1 MAKQG
6 QNARP
11 DPVIMKAINRKLLPP
26 MAITQ
31 HLESSRKACTLIVYS
46 NWVEI
51 MQTINVRE
59 TRERLSALLDA
70 VAVGEEITIL
80 RHGKP
85 VARLTT
91 VLPERIQFPNR
102 SELRA
107 SLPPALQSSAQMV
120 RELRDGE
127 RY

>member
-1 MAKQG
+1 LHFWENCNDFMAF
-6 QNARP
+6 NC
-11 DPVIMKAINRKLLPP
+11 
-26 MAITQ
+26 
-31 HLESSRKACTLIVYS
+31 ESSPTKRTLIVYS
-46 NWVEI
+46 IKVNI

-59 TRERLSALLDA
+59 TRERLSNLLDA
-70 VAVGEEITIL
+70 VATGEEIIIL

-85 VARLTT
+85 AARLAPI
-91 VLPERIQFPNR
+91 LPEKTQFSNR

-107 SLPPALQSSAQMV
+107 SLPPALESSAHVV